1 MKVKRSSRENLVVV
15 LLVFLCVVLFIIATY
30 FTSGRSIII
39 SGGVA
44 AGTGAE
50 DSQISIA
57 TKAAAPKSS
66 PQPSATV
73 DFFIQSIFEA
83 IQHRP
88 KGMGISRAQIQPA
101 YEKEGF
107 VFQEDTALDGQAR
120 SAAATKYGMA
130 LVELFGPADNLTRTS
145 VTVSLKDAP
154 PELVAHF
161 GYMLKMVALVA
172 PDWKEGPGW
181 FQTSLTKLNQAN
193 QDNYTEETTLFKN
206 IRIRI
211 RIARPFGLIS
221 LTCEGVE

>member
-1 MKVKRSSRENLVVV
+1 
-15 LLVFLCVVLFIIATY
+15 
-30 FTSGRSIII
+30 
-39 SGGVA
+39 
-44 AGTGAE
+44 
-50 DSQISIA
+50 
-57 TKAAAPKSS
+57 
-66 PQPSATV
+66 
-73 DFFIQSIFEA
+73 
-83 IQHRP
+83 
-88 KGMGISRAQIQPA
+88 MGISRAQIQPA
-101 YEKEGF
+101 YEKDGF

-161 GYMLKMVALVA
+161 GTMLKMVALVA

>member
-15 LLVFLCVVLFIIATY
+15 LLVFLCLVLFIIGTY
-30 FTSGRSIII
+30 FTSGRSISL
-39 SGGVA
+39 SGGVVS
-44 AGTGAE
+44 GIVGKDTQN
-50 DSQISIA
+50 STA

-66 PQPSATV
+66 PQPSSTV
-73 DFFIQSIFEA
+73 NFFTQSIFEA
-83 IQHRP
+83 IQKRP
-88 KGMGISRAQIQPA
+88 KGMGINRAQIQPA

-120 SAAATKYGMA
+120 SAAGTQYGMA

-145 VTVSLKDAP
+145 VTVSLEDAP
-154 PELVAHF
+154 TELVAHF
-161 GYMLKMVALVA
+161 GYMLKMVNLVA

-181 FQTSLTKLNQAN
+181 FQTSLTKLNQGN
-193 QDNYTEETTLFKN
+193 QDNYTEETTLYKN